1 MVDVGVDLLGTWG
14 RVRSGALSVQ
24 FPFAQVGVVRVGAVV
39 RNGSVAVTCCCC
51 EERGAMVLRSRDG
64 GDGGA
69 SVERVVVLTSSG
81 RGARVNED
89 VVSSFEV
96 VRDTMVELFRG
107 AGVFPG
113 ASSGRSVPLGRRDG
127 SVGS

>member
-1 MVDVGVDLLGTWG
+1 MVVGVDLLGTLG

-24 FPFAQVGVVRVGAVV
+24 FLSAQVGVVRVGAVV

-69 SVERVVVLTSSG
+69 SVERVLVLISSG
-81 RGARVNED
+81 RGARVDED

-96 VRDTMVELFRG
+96 ERDTMVELFRG
-107 AGVFPG
+107 AGAFPG
-113 ASSGRSVPLGRRDG
+113 EPSGRSVPLGRRDG
-127 SVGS
+127 GVGS